1 MIFVHCFKTTNLNQ
15 IKTIAF
21 THKTTDLNDIGK
33 LYIDELDRKE
43 KLSKLLPLGIKEIYY
58 LATCNRVEFTFVD
71 DFELS
76 NSRKKD
82 IFFTVYPTWT
92 NEEIDWAIEK
102 AQVFEGKQAVEHLFI
117 TAASLDSLVV
127 GEREI
132 ITQVKNAYTECF
144 NLGLTGDV
152 LRIVTTKTIECAKK
166 IYTNTNIA
174 RNPVSIVSLAFR
186 MLKRLNL
193 SLDASVLVVGAGET
207 NTKMCKFLYKHGFR
221 NFTVANR
228 TLANAQTLANLVK
241 GDALALSDLPN
252 YTKGF
257 DLLLTCT
264 GSDTAIFTPQL
275 YSAILNGETTKKV
288 VVDLALPNDVSKE
301 VLQNNLINYIEIE
314 SLKKIS
320 EKNLQERHKELAKC
334 EVVIDKYLEA
344 FEESFH
350 QRQIELAMRDVPLR
364 MKKIKEKAFN
374 EVFVKDIQNLDPK
387 SREVLYKMFDYL
399 EKKYISVPM
408 KMAKEILIKK

>member
-1 MIFVHCFKTTNLNQ
+1 MNQ

-33 LYIDELDRKE
+33 LYIDELDRKDR
-43 KLSKLLPLGIKEIYY
+43 LNQLIPLGIKEVYY
-58 LATCNRVEFTFVD
+58 LATCNRVEFTFID

-82 IFFTVYPTWT
+82 IFFSVYPTWT
-92 NEEIDWAIEK
+92 SEEIDWAIEK
-102 AQVFEGKQAVEHLFI
+102 AQIFEGKEAVEHLFR
-117 TAASLDSLVV
+117 TASSLDSLVV

-132 ITQVKNAYTECF
+132 ITQVKNAFTECSGY
-144 NLGLTGDV
+144 GLTGDV
-152 LRIVTTKTIECAKK
+152 LRILITKTVECAKK

-186 MLKRLNL
+186 MLKRLNINL
-193 SLDASVLVVGAGET
+193 EARILVVGAGET
-207 NTKMCKFLYKHGFR
+207 NTKMCKFLYKHSFK
-221 NFTVANR
+221 NFTIANR
-228 TLANAQTLANLVK
+228 TLANAQTLAQLVK
-241 GDALALSDLPN
+241 GEAIALNDLSN
-252 YTKGF
+252 YNKGF

-264 GSDTAIFTPQL
+264 GSDSAIFTPQL
-275 YSAILNGETTKKV
+275 YTHILNGETNKKI
-288 VVDLALPNDVSKE
+288 VVDLALPNDVSKAVIE
-301 VLQNNLINYIEIE
+301 NNLINYIEIE

-334 EVVIDKYLEA
+334 EVYIEKYLTA
-344 FEESFH
+344 FDESFQ

-374 EVFVKDIQNLDPK
+374 EVFAKDIQNLDPK
-387 SREVLYKMFDYL
+387 SKEVLYKMFDYL